1 MQTVLRADN
10 IKVQFGGLVAVNDVS
25 LALNQGQI
33 LGLIGPNGAGKS
45 TLFNA
50 ITGFAPIAAGRVTFM
65 EHDVTRLPPYVRTR
79 PGMGRTS
86 QAERPH
92 EATTAAGNVLAAA
105 FLNHPRRHGAG
116 GAAAGD
122 LGRVGLAGP

>member
-79 PGMGRTS
+79 LRSEQHTS
-86 QAERPH
+86 ELQSRDNLLCRLLQDDN
-92 EATTAAGNVLAAA
+92 TTV
-105 FLNHPRRHGAG
+105 
-116 GAAAGD
+116 
-122 LGRVGLAGP
+122 

>member
-65 EHDVTRLPPYVRTR
+65 EHDVTRLPPYVRPR
-79 PGMGRTS
+79 LGMGRTF

-92 EATTAAGNVLAAA
+92 EGMTGLDNVLVAA
-105 FLNHPRRHGAG
+105 FLKHARRQ
-116 GAAAGD
+116 AAGD
-122 LGRVGLAGP
+122 VERAAVGTGG